1 MKKIWMIGL
10 LCLLYGMTNARIL
23 QDTVNTRELRDT
35 AELKAGDRCP
45 KFVFKDA
52 EGKEHT
58 LQEFKGKYVY
68 IDVWASW
75 CYPCRKEYPYLKELK
90 EKFKGK
96 NIEFVGLSSD
106 DVEWR
111 WLGALRNEKMDGHQW
126 WIAGD
131 ESSMIA
137 FRCAYIPRFIL
148 LDRKGRVL
156 ELKMTKPSDEET
168 EKYLNRLSGI

>member
-1 MKKIWMIGL
+1 MIGL

>member
-1 MKKIWMIGL
+1 MKKYLCISCVIFL
-10 LCLLYGMTNARIL
+10 LFAVSRVAEAGNRA
-23 QDTVNTRELRDT
+23 DTT
-35 AELKAGDRCP
+35 ELKKGD
-45 KFVFKDA
+45 KSQEFVFKGA

-58 LQEFKGKYVY
+58 LREFRGKYVY

-75 CYPCRKEYPYLKELK
+75 CYPCRKEYPYFRELK

-96 NIEFVGLSSD
+96 NIEFVGISSD
-106 DVEWR
+106 HVIWR
-111 WLGALRNEKMDGHQW
+111 WQGSLQNEKMDGHQW

-156 ELKMTKPSDEET
+156 ELKMTRPSDPET
-168 EKYLNRLSGI
+168 EKKLRKLKGI